1 MKKIRVYLQVDDMVG
16 EDVIEIP
23 DDLTEYEI
31 DDIVYDSVMEHVGWS
46 WEEVE

>member
-1 MKKIRVYLQVDDMVG
+1 MKKIRVYLQVDNMLG

-31 DDIVYDSVMEHVGWS
+31 DDIVYDSVMEHVGWT

>member
-1 MKKIRVYLQVDDMVG
+1 MKKIRVYLQVDDTVG
-16 EDVIEIP
+16 DDIIEIP

-31 DDIVYDSVMEHVGWS
+31 DDIVYDSIMEHVRWS